1 MLFIYFTIPAYAII
15 LRLEKDNAL
24 LIENLL
30 LSAFTMAKLKNFH
43 LSPNQKH
50 KINQEIILVIF
61 AFQVQGLDLIL
72 MKSLCVQDVKKFT
85 VILLALSRSLMKNST
100 WVTFG
105 TALHVLKFENETGQE
120 GEIDDIIG
128 LNLILLL
135 TLSRKMVQLF
145 EVWPGNNRFFFN
157 RCITGP
163 IRDLFA
169 NLVLYICLI
178 AAIIPYMIF
187 MFQEIWNLSPAIPLL
202 LFLSIL
208 VTLFFF
214 NLTSCSDP
222 GIIPRRPFLEFD
234 YHERFSKYLE

>member
-100 WVTFG
+100 WVMSG

-128 LNLILLL
+128 LNLILFVDFIKEDDS
-135 TLSRKMVQLF
+135 TLWSMARK
-145 EVWPGNNRFFFN
+145 
-157 RCITGP
+157 
-163 IRDLFA
+163 
-169 NLVLYICLI
+169 
-178 AAIIPYMIF
+178 
-187 MFQEIWNLSPAIPLL
+187 
-202 LFLSIL
+202 
-208 VTLFFF
+208 
-214 NLTSCSDP
+214 
-222 GIIPRRPFLEFD
+222 
-234 YHERFSKYLE
+234 